1 MELEVAKVE
10 RLYNLGLWIPC
21 FDLVTMGWMLEKVED
36 WWMMECCGE
45 MNVSEEHNGDIT
57 EERKIGEGGRRGE
70 ESKLERKL
78 VLVEDKEIME

>member
-57 EERKIGEGGRRGE
+57 EEGK
-70 ESKLERKL
+70 
-78 VLVEDKEIME
+78 